1 MPEQVSFNINELTE
15 GTVAGT
21 GVFDVLMQA
30 VKAHLKGEFEAGRIR
45 GTDYA
50 NAYTMSVGQVLAQA
64 SQYATQ
70 RAKLEAELKLLE
82 AQTLQVQ
89 QETQTSA
96 AQAGLLAA
104 QTSLI
109 TKQELQTVQETK
121 NLVSQELQT
130 KAQTAISNY
139 QLECILPKEA
149 NNLLLAGILTGAQ
162 TSAAVQQTNNMI
174 EQHKG
179 IKVDNEMKKF
189 QMDFLLPNELE
200 IKESQLA
207 IAEKEVLI
215 KGEQLLITKFEL
227 ENKLPADVGL
237 ITAQDELY
245 TQKTIT
251 EKAQTDESVV
261 GAGSVIDTNNKLLEE
276 QSKVYLRNAQQT
288 AAKLLID
295 TWNVRHSSDPDGN
308 LENAANKLQDADI
321 GAAITRM
328 NANLS

>member
-1 MPEQVSFNINELTE
+1 MADIINIDDFTQ
-15 GTVAGT
+15 GTINGK
-21 GVFDVLMQA
+21 GVFDVLMTT
-30 VKAHLKGEFEAGRIR
+30 VKAHLKEEFDAGRIR
-45 GTDYA
+45 ATDYS
-50 NAYTMSVGQVLAQA
+50 NAYVQLMSVVLAESAQFVI
-64 SQYATQ
+64 SKT
-70 RAKLEAELKLLE
+70 RLEAEIKLLE
-82 AQTLQVQ
+82 SQTRG
-89 QETQTSA
+89 EDASTE
-96 AQAGLLAA
+96 
-104 QTSLI
+104 I
-109 TKQELQTVQETK
+109 KQ
-121 NLVSQELQT
+121 
-130 KAQTAISNY
+130 Y
-139 QLECILPKEA
+139 QLDCILPKEA

-179 IKVDNEMKKF
+179 IVLENQTKKYQVKELLPLEKVKLETTNRMVDAQISGIMTDNEMKTF
-189 QMDFLLPNELE
+189 QMDFILPNELE

-237 ITAQDELY
+237 VTAQDELY
-245 TQKTIT
+245 TQKAIT